1 MLKRRLNRAVVFA
14 CAAILAAG
22 AAGAGNTAFGA
33 LNYSQVS
40 RHGFA

>member
-1 MLKRRLNRAVVFA
+1 MLKRRLIRAVVFA

-33 LNYSQVS
+33 PS
-40 RHGFA
+40 